1 MAKKFLDQ
9 LGVAYLWQ
17 KIKLNFVAK
26 DGNKGLSTNDFT
38 DTYKTKLDGIATGAT
53 ANVGTV
59 TGAKIDNDTS
69 TILPTNGVLSLTG
82 LLRKLLVNGNS
93 LSPDSS
99 GTIDLGTIIREHQ
112 SLDGKVDK
120 ETGKGLSTNDF
131 DDDMLNAVNDSMQ
144 HVAICTCSTAAGT
157 ATKTVSVDSSIEGGW
172 SLKKGRIIMVKF
184 NNTNTA
190 SNPKLNVNSTGAKS
204 IYYNEATITTAN
216 LDRAGSKSKYLM
228 YIYDGTYWVFLSWG
242 LNANTTYTAMT
253 LAILTAGTETTGKL
267 VSASVL
273 NAWLNSRGFITEQVR
288 SDWSETN
295 TSSPKFIDNKPT
307 IPTAET
313 VAAWGFA
320 RTTGPGGNVAGT
332 VTGAKMNGLDKT
344 PDSNGIMELGSV
356 VRKILRDGI
365 EIQATNDGQV
375 DLAEHFATRN
385 AFNELQAAFN
395 TLVGSSS
402 AQEAID
408 TFNEIV
414 AFLDGYSAEDNTLA
428 GLINT
433 LTNSID
439 DATVGLTNAE
449 IDAAIAAAE
458 SN

>member
-1 MAKKFLDQ
+1 
-9 LGVAYLWQ
+9 
-17 KIKLNFVAK
+17 
-26 DGNKGLSTNDFT
+26 
-38 DTYKTKLDGIATGAT
+38 
-53 ANVGTV
+53 
-59 TGAKIDNDTS
+59 
-69 TILPTNGVLSLTG
+69 
-82 LLRKLLVNGNS
+82 
-93 LSPDSS
+93 
-99 GTIDLGTIIREHQ
+99 
-112 SLDGKVDK
+112 
-120 ETGKGLSTNDF
+120 
-131 DDDMLNAVNDSMQ
+131 
-144 HVAICTCSTAAGT
+144 
-157 ATKTVSVDSSIEGGW
+157 
-172 SLKKGRIIMVKF
+172 MVKF

-216 LDRAGSKSKYLM
+216 LNRAGSKSKYLM

-253 LAILTAGTETTGKL
+253 QAILTAGTETTGKL

-273 NAWLNSRGFITEQVR
+273 NAWLNSKGFITEQVR